1 MPIVRRDIAHVVLS
15 QGHQGLGISAPLIV
29 RCYLIQ
35 RAGICGDGRM
45 TRDRLFEVEL
55 TYHGQVWANS
65 AEDIECEILQMIE
78 LLSDHLDLM
87 HEDVEELVEG

>member
-1 MPIVRRDIAHVVLS
+1 
-15 QGHQGLGISAPLIV
+15 
-29 RCYLIQ
+29 
-35 RAGICGDGRM
+35 M

-87 HEDVEELVEG
+87 HEDVEEFVEG